1 MKQSPRG
8 ALGRRQR
15 NNAYPFSPP
24 FPAPPWTSPLARACN
39 PQVAPPHPP
48 QPGPL
53 CCLHGNHWSGN
64 LPVYPPASGVA
75 RPSLWQ
81 QPRESCPSRET
92 AQNLSLPSPS
102 LCWMRMAGWG
112 EGEAED
118 RVGDAQLV
126 GLRVLGFAA
135 GTALCASSQALRV
148 DRRPALD
155 CSSPTLGWGPP
166 GRGCSLLPGLA
177 QPSLLPAGPALLL
190 GLPKTSLQ
198 SQRLPANP
206 MAAPPQ
212 LSSRPAPLPSPTAAP
227 AATANCR
234 PVPFQALTPN
244 RPSKTPLPNASPF
257 LPEPPP
263 PHPQAGHQ
271 GPAFQTYPPDRSW
284 ATPAMCPGGAG
295 VRGQGQRAGVEV
307 GANRVRTGQ
316 HSCGG
321 GGQGQSTAPVSAA
334 QPGWHRVGGSQGH
347 SRASCGL

>member
-1 MKQSPRG
+1 MLSS
-8 ALGRRQR
+8 RQPLVR
-15 NNAYPFSPP
+15 K
-24 FPAPPWTSPLARACN
+24 PACLSSSQWCCSAVPMATAPGVLPL
-39 PQVAPPHPP
+39 
-48 QPGPL
+48 
-53 CCLHGNHWSGN
+53 SGN
-64 LPVYPPASGVA
+64 CPEPVPA
-75 RPSLWQ
+75 
-81 QPRESCPSRET
+81 
-92 AQNLSLPSPS
+92 LSKPL
-102 LCWMRMAGWG
+102 LDADGRMAGWG
-112 EGEAED
+112 WGEAED

-148 DRRPALD
+148 DRRLSLD

-244 RPSKTPLPNASPF
+244 RPSKMPLPNASPF

-271 GPAFQTYPPDRSW
+271 GPAFQTFPPDRSW

-295 VRGQGQRAGVEV
+295 VRGQGQGAGVEV

-316 HSCGG
+316 HSW

-347 SRASCGL
+347 SRASCRL